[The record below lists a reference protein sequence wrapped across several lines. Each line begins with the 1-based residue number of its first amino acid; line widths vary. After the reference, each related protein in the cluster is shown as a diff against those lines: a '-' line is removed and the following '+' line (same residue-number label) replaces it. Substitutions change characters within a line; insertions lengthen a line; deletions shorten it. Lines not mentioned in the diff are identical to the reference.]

1 MDDEHQQ
8 PRADGAP
15 QQLRDGAPRGADAG
29 AGHSHHGHG
38 LRPKFT
44 VFGQ

>member
-1 MDDEHQQ
+1 MARHSSCAIAR
-8 PRADGAP
+8 RAERMQA
-15 QQLRDGAPRGADAG
+15 